1 MPELCTRAI
10 LMCKDR
16 LACYFAWLVEGSWH
30 AKCHRRRRVAICGIT
45 DKSAQAMEARQTQAS
60 CASRRGVTAATGTS
74 CRVSDRMPPRNMLSA
89 CSRHPVSSSCCVV
102 YEQHWSFYLMN
113 LHTIATS
120 MLRVASWSGSHALR
134 LQWRIGSSRSR

>member
-1 MPELCTRAI
+1 MPELCTKAI

-30 AKCHRRRRVAICGIT
+30 AMCHRCCRVAMCGIT
-45 DKSAQAMEARQTQAS
+45 DNSAQAMEARQTQAS
-60 CASRRGVTAATGTS
+60 RASRCAVTAATGTI

-102 YEQHWSFYLMN
+102 YEQHWPFYLMN
-113 LHTIATS
+113 LHTIPTS
-120 MLRVASWSGSHALR
+120 MLRVASWSGSHAPS
-134 LQWRIGSSRSR
+134 LQRRIGFSRSR